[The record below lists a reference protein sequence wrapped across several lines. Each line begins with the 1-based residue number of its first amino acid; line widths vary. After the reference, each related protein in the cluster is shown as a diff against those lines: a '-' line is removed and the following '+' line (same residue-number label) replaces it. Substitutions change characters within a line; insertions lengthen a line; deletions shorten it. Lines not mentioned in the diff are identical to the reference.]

1 MTMIRNPRHISGC
14 HGVQYHVAPLG
25 EISDILQSIIFRVKS
40 FAFALPAHHHPTLTV
55 HDDVE
60 ERAVLMPTFEY
71 PDSRSLGPQS
81 WTISR

>member
-40 FAFALPAHHHPTLTV
+40 FAFAKPPAALSQLL
-55 HDDVE
+55 VE
-60 ERAVLMPTFEY
+60 GKVKVAFTEA
-71 PDSRSLGPQS
+71 
-81 WTISR
+81 WK

>member
-1 MTMIRNPRHISGC
+1 MTMFRNPRHISGC

-60 ERAVLMPTFEY
+60 ERAVLMPT
-71 PDSRSLGPQS
+71 LL
-81 WTISR
+81 